1 MIKLSGDYHFD
12 APQDLVW
19 DMFQDPDVLARIM
32 PGCEKL
38 EQVEENVYKGKLKI
52 RVGPVQGVF
61 QGKVELHD
69 LKPPNSYRMVVNGR
83 GPAGIVNGEGNIALS
98 SDGDATMLNYE
109 GEAQVSGRIASVG
122 QRLMDT
128 SAKSIVRQSLENL
141 DAQIAARVAPPVVV
155 VEEADVE
162 AISAEIPDDAP
173 IPTRTEAVLP
183 PEPTQTDYMLGMTQD
198 LLDEYVPDPT
208 HRKLLAASAVG
219 LIALMLMNW
228 FANLVAKRVAAQLQN
243 NTDTP

>member
-1 MIKLSGDYHFD
+1 MIKLTGDYHFD

-38 EQVEENVYKGKLKI
+38 EQVEENVYQGKLKI

-69 LKPPNSYRMVVNGR
+69 LVPPNSYRMVVNGR
-83 GPAGIVNGEGNIALS
+83 GPAGIVNGEGHVALS
-98 SDGDATMLNYE
+98 SDGNTTTLRSVLQGVQDGDTVLLEDGTYTLP
-109 GEAQVSGRIASVG
+109 EAGIAAG
-122 QRLMDT
+122 C
-128 SAKSIVRQSLENL
+128 AENL

-162 AISAEIPDDAP
+162 AISAETVPDAP
-173 IPTRTEAVLP
+173 SPTRTEAALP

>member
-1 MIKLSGDYHFD
+1 MINLTGEYHFD
-12 APQDLVW
+12 APQELVW

-38 EQVEENVYKGKLKI
+38 EKVEENVYKGKLKI

-98 SDGDATMLNYE
+98 SDGDATTLNYE

-141 DAQIAARVAPPVVV
+141 DAQITARMTPPVV
-155 VEEADVE
+155 VEEADIE
-162 AISAEIPDDAP
+162 AISAEIADDVP
-173 IPTRTEAVLP
+173 PPTRTEAPLP